1 MKIAL
6 LATGFPR
13 TYKQTFDSWY
23 HFLFSKYDV
32 DMYITSWDLMEFNYN
47 PHAINKRPNKN
58 QLKPVD
64 IEDLKD
70 FYKDFV
76 TDALFLNYKDY
87 YSNRFAPIEILKDR
101 ELDVM
106 KITEKG
112 KSLGSFWVERLRD
125 QYYVLKQCWNMI
137 PNKDQYDIFFKIRF
151 DVFIEEFK
159 LITDKQLVIPKSILD
174 YKFQDFLAYGNI
186 HAMEKYC
193 TIFDHIE
200 EMYIKDNVPVF
211 HAERM
216 YNWYISKHCALDYH
230 IDKTCKYQLVRE
242 SSDT

>member
-47 PHAINKRPNKN
+47 PHSTNKRPNKN

-76 TDALFLNYKDY
+76 
-87 YSNRFAPIEILKDR
+87 
-101 ELDVM
+101 
-106 KITEKG
+106 
-112 KSLGSFWVERLRD
+112 
-125 QYYVLKQCWNMI
+125 
-137 PNKDQYDIFFKIRF
+137 
-151 DVFIEEFK
+151 
-159 LITDKQLVIPKSILD
+159 
-174 YKFQDFLAYGNI
+174 
-186 HAMEKYC
+186 
-193 TIFDHIE
+193 
-200 EMYIKDNVPVF
+200 
-211 HAERM
+211 
-216 YNWYISKHCALDYH
+216 
-230 IDKTCKYQLVRE
+230 
-242 SSDT
+242 